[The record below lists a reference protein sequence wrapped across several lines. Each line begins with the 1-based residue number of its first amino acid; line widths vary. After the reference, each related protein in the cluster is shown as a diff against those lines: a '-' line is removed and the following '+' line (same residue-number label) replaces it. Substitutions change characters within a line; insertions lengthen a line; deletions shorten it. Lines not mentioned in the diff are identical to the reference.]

1 MESTGL
7 LLLILLGL
15 FIWFW
20 QNTLHDRE
28 LALLA
33 ARDVCR
39 HQQLQLLD
47 ATVTLQRL
55 ALRRSPRGGF
65 TLQRT
70 FQFAYST
77 EGDDRRTGFVITL
90 GNHVEQVGL

>member
-1 MESTGL
+1 MGTTGL
-7 LLLILLGL
+7 LLLILLGAL
-15 FIWFW
+15 VWFW

-33 ARDVCR
+33 ARDACQ

-47 ATVTLQRL
+47 ATVTLQRI
-55 ALRRSPRGGF
+55 ALRRARRGGI

-70 FQFAYST
+70 FQFSYST
-77 EGDDRRTGFVITL
+77 EGHDRQTGFVITL

>member
-1 MESTGL
+1 METTGL
-7 LLLILLGL
+7 ILLILLGVL
-15 FIWFW
+15 IWFW

-33 ARDVCR
+33 ARDICQ
-39 HQQLQLLD
+39 HQQLQLLV
-47 ATVTLQRL
+47 ATVTLQCI
-55 ALRRSPRGGF
+55 ALRRSHRGRL

-77 EGDDRRTGFVITL
+77 EGDDRLTGFVITL

>member
-1 MESTGL
+1 MGTTGL
-7 LLLILLGL
+7 ILLILLGML
-15 FIWFW
+15 IWFW

-33 ARDVCR
+33 ARDICQ
-39 HQQLQLLD
+39 HQSLQLLD

-55 ALRRSPRGGF
+55 ALRRSQRGGI

-70 FQFAYST
+70 FQFAYSA
-77 EGDDRRTGFVITL
+77 EGHDRQTGFVITL